1 MDNGAQRHDHLPPL
15 EQLTPPTELMN
26 VLTHSGRVTQICVFT
41 LQLRKTDDAN
51 LRF

>member
-1 MDNGAQRHDHLPPL
+1 VGQEAKRYEVFVFNI
-15 EQLTPPTELMN
+15 ELK
-26 VLTHSGRVTQICVFT
+26 VKFVKLIHCGPVTQICVFK